1 MAENL
6 TIDFL
11 HNYILKEVRTSDP
24 IAYQYDLGRILVM
37 MIPDTVSS
45 VEVHYWKNGMSQS
58 EAYNATVEAAD
69 KGSVVTAHVPNK
81 YFETSGDLR
90 VYVVIAESGQ
100 DATMY
105 EGLIPIKERPM
116 PDGYVDDDPDN
127 TATHLLVEARAAAAT
142 ATAAAKTA
150 QDVADS
156 IPADY
161 TQLSE
166 DVDTLKEDLEN
177 IKGKGGLTED
187 AKQALLTCFRHI
199 AFLDDESDY
208 YGALE
213 SALYPPADLVSI
225 SCVYTQTVTVYT
237 DTALDDL
244 RSDLVVTAH
253 FDDSSTRTISQYA
266 LSGTLEVGTSTI
278 TVSYGGKTT
287 EFDVVVEKG
296 LDYTEDAL
304 SNVTWNAGKG
314 YSSTTH
320 NLIDRNGAYTT
331 DKFTVQ
337 DLSYSVRNLDTS
349 NNTTFYIYVWDD
361 NNNYLGQKQQSDA
374 RFQWK
379 PGYQIAI
386 EVRNAGTFDPTT
398 MTMLPYDK
406 RSTAVN
412 EFEIDLAAMAS
423 SVVKANGYYELNVN
437 AVMANAGVNSSN
449 YNDTI
454 NRQSIIGM
462 INQSVFPNNFP
473 FSTPI
478 RIGTFNYG
486 ANMLLSINVEGIAVS
501 DANLPTLK
509 AYLVDNNVKI
519 KYNY

>member
-1 MAENL
+1 MTSNIGFQ
-6 TIDFL
+6 IDDKTFTL
-11 HNYILKEVRTSDP
+11 H
-24 IAYQYDLGRILVM
+24 
-37 MIPDTVSS
+37 
-45 VEVHYWKNGMSQS
+45 
-58 EAYNATVEAAD
+58 
-69 KGSVVTAHVPNK
+69 
-81 YFETSGDLR
+81 ETS
-90 VYVVIAESGQ
+90 
-100 DATMY
+100 
-105 EGLIPIKERPM
+105 
-116 PDGYVDDDPDN
+116 
-127 TATHLLVEARAAAAT
+127 AAAAE
-142 ATAAAKTA
+142 AAADRAESAAETLSGSVAQIATNTQDITA
-150 QDVADS
+150 
-156 IPADY
+156 
-161 TQLSE
+161 
-166 DVDTLKEDLEN
+166 LKEDLEN

-187 AKQALLTCFRHI
+187 AKQALLTCLRHI

-213 SALYPPADLVSI
+213 SALYPPADLVRI

-237 DTALDDL
+237 DTSLEDL
-244 RSDLVVTAH
+244 RNDLVVIAH
-253 FDDSSTRTISQYA
+253 FDDSSSRTISQYA

-287 EFDVVVEKG
+287 IFDVTVSRG
-296 LDYTEDAL
+296 LDYTADAL
-304 SNVTWNAGKG
+304 ADVTWNDG
-314 YSSTTH
+314 YGYNTSTGVLT
-320 NLIDRNGAYTT
+320 IISGAYAT
-331 DKFTVQ
+331 DKFSVQ
-337 DLSYSVRNLDTS
+337 DLSYSVRNLDTT
-349 NNTTFYIYVWDD
+349 NNTNYYIHVWDE
-361 NNNYLGQKQQSDA
+361 NNNYLGYKQYSDA

-379 PGYQIAI
+379 PEYQIAI
-386 EVRNAGTFDPTT
+386 EVRNSGTFDPTT

-437 AVMANAGVNSSN
+437 SVMASAGVNSSN

-462 INQSVFPNNFP
+462 INQSVYPNNFP

-486 ANMLLSINVEGIAVS
+486 SNMLLSIFVEGITVS